1 LQQGPRQGAHSRT
14 YFHQKVTLAR
24 MNGTDNFRDDLT
36 IGQEILAKAFAGN
49 MARHL
54 CRGIGKCNAAQ
65 PVAARLV
72 RDFSIFRERRRH
84 FEGSDKAARI
94 GATGPGEVDG
104 SSMIDGSTNDW
115 QAQRHID
122 CAAKTRVFQ
131 YR

>member
-24 MNGTDNFRDDLT
+24 MNGADNFRNDLT

-65 PVAARLV
+65 SVAARLV
-72 RDFSIFRERRRH
+72 RDFSIFRERHRH
-84 FEGSDKAARI
+84 FDRGDKAAGI

-104 SSMIDGSTNDW
+104 SSVIHGSTNDW

-131 YR
+131 DR